1 MGYQNKNLISK
12 ESKEKLELSFMY
24 EPPPGAKKDNKDWE
38 PDNNKP
44 NYKFDWQRNWGN
56 APRESWV
63 GKDALI
69 DDKPFGIAVR
79 HVKCLKCGKYG
90 HINTD
95 KECALFGKAKDSQ
108 LPIASMNKAKLVSE
122 MKDEGMAFRWSS
134 WDLKAPSTSKSYK
147 ILPEPEIKNA
157 NKKDKEK
164 SAKRLIKG
172 MNREEKLKLLKK
184 LEKMESKNNRK
195 ARALKN
201 KS

>member
-1 MGYQNKNLISK
+1 
-12 ESKEKLELSFMY
+12 MY

-95 KECALFGKAKDSQ
+95 KECALFGKVSKLPVGKSIGYCKGAGNLFGYLQ
-108 LPIASMNKAKLVSE
+108 LVNAEQKLIE
-122 MKDEGMAFRWSS
+122 NI
-134 WDLKAPSTSKSYK
+134 Y
-147 ILPEPEIKNA
+147 
-157 NKKDKEK
+157 
-164 SAKRLIKG
+164 LIG
-172 MNREEKLKLLKK
+172 
-184 LEKMESKNNRK
+184 
-195 ARALKN
+195 
-201 KS
+201 